1 MTRVL
6 CAVPLLLSLSSLAPA
21 AAPDVSPDPKSL
33 AVPDEA
39 LSKARELVQQLG
51 SEQFH
56 EREQAERDLEKMG
69 RTARAA
75 LLEGVNNDS
84 SPEVR
89 SRCHALLPRA
99 TALEM
104 KARLDTFLADEDGK
118 YDNDLPGWNEFRSL
132 ARDEWS
138 LFGYTLFSDPSLDRS
153 ARKVFA
159 DLLSTPINRQVVM
172 AVGGPESELGPLA
185 AARRQ
190 ELYNQKYGRIIVGG
204 GIVARPTTRREP
216 TVDDIAA
223 LLFAETHAPAGGG
236 GVRNVSISIL
246 LSSSGFYNAVKA
258 SDEKGKVYQ
267 ALIAAWI
274 DSRQDPQEMY
284 SALTVAGTQLAMP
297 DQACRLALRLLDAKG
312 AQVYHRGQAA
322 ATLARFGNKGH
333 IPLLEKTI
341 GDSSVLT
348 TLRRNVVKDGKNELV
363 TNEIQM
369 RDVALAV
376 SIVLAGQKPE
386 DFGFQ
391 DQFKN
396 NNNPNI
402 SFSYTRYLL
411 DEDQRKAAF
420 DKWKAWREK
429 NP

>member
-1 MTRVL
+1 MF
-6 CAVPLLLSLSSLAPA
+6 AELLA
-21 AAPDVSPDPKSL
+21 
-33 AVPDEA
+33 
-39 LSKARELVQQLG
+39 
-51 SEQFH
+51 
-56 EREQAERDLEKMG
+56 
-69 RTARAA
+69 
-75 LLEGVNNDS
+75 
-84 SPEVR
+84 
-89 SRCHALLPRA
+89 
-99 TALEM
+99 
-104 KARLDTFLADEDGK
+104 
-118 YDNDLPGWNEFRSL
+118 
-132 ARDEWS
+132 
-138 LFGYTLFSDPSLDRS
+138 
-153 ARKVFA
+153 
-159 DLLSTPINRQVVM
+159 TPINRQVVM

-216 TVDDIAA
+216 TIDDIAA
-223 LLFAETHAPAGGG
+223 LLFAEAHAPAGGG
-236 GVRNVSISIL
+236 GVRTVSISIL

-386 DFGFQ
+386 DYGFQ